1 MAAGLP
7 YRSVAVFGLTFLVET
22 VDLGDLS
29 RLVVSADES
38 DAVRESISISTVNV
52 VLVCQLTYFAF
63 KHMRR
68 VKVSRLKYP
77 RSTKSPKKMKFCWPF
92 PPTVFLVESA
102 SDAEPRL
109 RLS

>member
-1 MAAGLP
+1 MYAEHLSIDDGGEGKEIEDLAAGLP

-52 VLVCQLTYFAF
+52 VLC
-63 KHMRR
+63 
-68 VKVSRLKYP
+68 
-77 RSTKSPKKMKFCWPF
+77 
-92 PPTVFLVESA
+92 A
-102 SDAEPRL
+102 S
-109 RLS
+109 